1 NLWPSNQQTV
11 NLNKSISSC
20 NNGIILV
27 WRLDE
32 SDDLYHYQYLPKSHV
47 QLHRNAKVTEVISIN
62 SSGQTCT
69 KTVVVSDQLIKGT
82 DDNFRNNANKIRL
95 HEILE
100 Y

>member
-1 NLWPSNQQTV
+1 M
-11 NLNKSISSC
+11 
-20 NNGIILV
+20 
-27 WRLDE
+27 
-32 SDDLYHYQYLPKSHV
+32 
-47 QLHRNAKVTEVISIN
+47 TEVISIN